1 MTQTLDQAT
10 WDAKL
15 ERVHAHYKAVH
26 DESLQNAK
34 LQFIDVYDSAVSQV
48 VLVSIGILILML
60 FGMIWII
67 VQHSATCTPPV

>member
-26 DESLQNAK
+26 DESLQIAK
-34 LQFIDVYDSAVSQV
+34 LQFIDVYDSAVSQAA
-48 VLVSIGILILML
+48 S
-60 FGMIWII
+60 W
-67 VQHSATCTPPV
+67 SA